1 MAPTNRSTSSS
12 ILSGAGGRGGPSPTK
27 RPSISTYVSR
37 GPTNILEAASVFT
50 GRIASSSRAAQ
61 EARDLAKDPL
71 RDRGAEELAKVRAT
85 LAPSRPRALVAAAP

>member
-27 RPSISTYVSR
+27 RPSNSTYVSR

-50 GRIASSSRAAQ
+50 GRIASSRAAQ